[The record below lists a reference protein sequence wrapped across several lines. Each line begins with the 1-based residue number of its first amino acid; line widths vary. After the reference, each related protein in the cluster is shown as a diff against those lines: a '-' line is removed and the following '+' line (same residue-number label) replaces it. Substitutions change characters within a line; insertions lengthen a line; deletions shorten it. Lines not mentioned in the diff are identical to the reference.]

1 MSFFTTENFNAENF
15 NYKLKV
21 IDGKQQIKLTSKDGK
36 LAIVNTPFMIFPF
49 APSSYSK
56 SKGSTD
62 IPTDWTLDLKAA
74 CYETLDIKKIDCDYS
89 KNSIMIKKLFGEI
102 EILQNRLTDFAVENS
117 VKLFKKELKREII
130 EEAYV
135 AKIIK
140 KSDKKD
146 GDGNPYPDRIT
157 TKIMK
162 NIKTGNPDIIIEDF
176 EENSIPI
183 ESWDEIET
191 KVSTLIPKGTAGRS
205 IIMFRPYLVNGK
217 LGITIKLCAVQVD
230 DKKKNA
236 GSNVFTFRTGPSSFA
251 STTSTPTPVETIE
264 PVVQAVQAVEEQVVD
279 SEEEEEEEDDDE
291 GSEVDVEE
299 S

>member
-1 MSFFTTENFNAENF
+1 MSFYTTENFNAETFNF
-15 NYKLKV
+15 KLKV
-21 IDGKQQIKLTSKDGK
+21 VDGKQQIKLSSKDGK
-36 LAIVNTPFMIFPF
+36 AAIVNTPFMIFPF
-49 APSSYSK
+49 APSSYAK
-56 SKGSTD
+56 IKGSTD
-62 IPTDWTLDLKAA
+62 TITDWTLDLKAA
-74 CYETLDIKKIDCDYS
+74 CYETLDLKTIDYDYS
-89 KNSIMIKKLFGEI
+89 KNSDMIKKLFGEI
-102 EILQNRLTDFAVENS
+102 EILQNKLTDFAVENS
-117 VKLFKKELKREII
+117 AKLFKKELKREII

-135 AKIIK
+135 VKIIK

-162 NIKTGNPDIIIEDF
+162 DIKTGNPHLIIEDF
-176 EENSIPI
+176 EENSIPV
-183 ESWDEIET
+183 ESWDDIET
-191 KVSTLIPKGTAGRS
+191 KVSSLIPKGTAGRS

-236 GSNVFTFRTGPSSFA
+236 GSNVFTFRTGPSSF
-251 STTSTPTPVETIE
+251 SSNVSTPQPVQ
-264 PVVQAVQAVEEQVVD
+264 PVVQAGGDQVAD
-279 SEEEEEEEDDDE
+279 SEEEEEEEEEEDDE

>member
-1 MSFFTTENFNAENF
+1 MSYFTTETFNAENF
-15 NYKLKV
+15 NFKLKL

-49 APSSYSK
+49 APSSYAK

-62 IPTDWTLDLKAA
+62 MITDWTLDLKAS
-74 CYETLDIKKIDCDYS
+74 CYENIDLKKIEYDYL
-89 KNSIMIKKLFGEI
+89 KNNELIKKLFTEI
-102 EILQNRLTDFAVENS
+102 EKLEKKLCDFAYENS

-135 AKIIK
+135 AKCIK

-146 GDGNPYPDRIT
+146 GDGNSYPDRIT

-162 NIKTGNPDIIIEDF
+162 SIKTGFPDLIIEDF
-176 EENSIPI
+176 EENTIPI
-183 ESWDEIET
+183 ESWDDIDT
-191 KVSTLIPKGTAGRS
+191 KVSSLITKGTPGRS

-217 LGITIKLCAVQVD
+217 LGMTIKLCAVQVD
-230 DKKKNA
+230 DKKKNS
-236 GSNVFTFRTGPSSFA
+236 GSNVFTFRTGPSSF
-251 STTSTPTPVETIE
+251 SSKTSEETVTEKVVEK
-264 PVVQAVQAVEEQVVD
+264 AAEEVVVD
-279 SEEEEEEEDDDE
+279 SEEEDDEEDDDDE

>member
-1 MSFFTTENFNAENF
+1 M
-15 NYKLKV
+15 
-21 IDGKQQIKLTSKDGK
+21 
-36 LAIVNTPFMIFPF
+36 
-49 APSSYSK
+49 
-56 SKGSTD
+56 
-62 IPTDWTLDLKAA
+62 PTDWTLDLKAA
-74 CYETLDIKKIDCDYS
+74 CYETLDLKKIDCDYS
-89 KNSIMIKKLFGEI
+89 KNSDMIKKLFGEI

-117 VKLFKKELKREII
+117 AKLFKKELKREII

-146 GDGNPYPDRIT
+146 QDGNSYPDRIT

-162 NIKTGNPDIIIEDF
+162 NIKTGNPDLIIEDF

-183 ESWDEIET
+183 ESWEEIET
-191 KVSTLIPKGTAGRS
+191 KVSGLIPKGTAGRS

-230 DKKKNA
+230 DKKKNS

-251 STTSTPTPVETIE
+251 STTSTPQPVETVE
-264 PVVQAVQAVEEQVVD
+264 PVVQAVEEQVVD
-279 SEEEEEEEDDDE
+279 SEEEEEEEDDDDE

>member
-1 MSFFTTENFNAENF
+1 MSFYTTENFNAENF
-15 NYKLKV
+15 NFKLKV

-49 APSSYSK
+49 PVSSYAK

-62 IPTDWTLDLKAA
+62 TITDWTLDIKAS
-74 CYETLDIKKIDCDYS
+74 CYETLDLKTIDYDYG
-89 KNSIMIKKLFGEI
+89 KNSDMIKKLFGEFEKI
-102 EILQNRLTDFAVENS
+102 QNMLTDFAVENS

-135 AKIIK
+135 AKFIK

-146 GDGNPYPDRIT
+146 PDGNSYPDRIT

-162 NIKTGNPDIIIEDF
+162 SIKSGNPDIIIEDF

-183 ESWDEIET
+183 ESWDDIET
-191 KVSTLIPKGTAGRS
+191 KVTSLIPKGTPGRS
-205 IIMFRPYLVNGK
+205 IIMLRPYLVNGK
-217 LGITIKLCAVQVD
+217 LGMTIKLCAVQVD

-236 GSNVFTFRTGPSSFA
+236 GSNVFTFRSGASSFSA
-251 STTSTPTPVETIE
+251 QKTTENVAAPKSEET
-264 PVVQAVQAVEEQVVD
+264 VVD
-279 SEEEEEEEDDDE
+279 SEEEEEEEEEEDDE

>member
-1 MSFFTTENFNAENF
+1 MSFFTTETFNADNFNF
-15 NYKLKV
+15 KLKL

-36 LAIVNTPFMIFPF
+36 LAIVYTPFMIVPF
-49 APSSYSK
+49 APSSYAK

-62 IPTDWTLDLKAA
+62 MITDWTLDLKAS
-74 CYETLDIKKIDCDYS
+74 CYENIDLKKIEYDYV
-89 KNSIMIKKLFGEI
+89 KNNELIKKLFTEI
-102 EILQNRLTDFAVENS
+102 EKFEKKLCDFAFENS

-135 AKIIK
+135 AKCIK

-146 GDGNPYPDRIT
+146 GDGNSYPDRIT

-162 NIKTGNPDIIIEDF
+162 NIKSGLPDLIIEDF
-176 EENSIPI
+176 EENTIPI
-183 ESWDEIET
+183 ESWDEIDT
-191 KVSTLIPKGTAGRS
+191 KISSLISKVTPIRS

-217 LGITIKLCAVQVD
+217 LGMTIKLCAVQVD
-230 DKKKNA
+230 DKKKNS
-236 GSNVFTFRTGPSSFA
+236 GLNVFTFRTGPSSF
-251 STTSTPTPVETIE
+251 SSKTPEETVTEKVVEK
-264 PVVQAVQAVEEQVVD
+264 AAEEVVVD
-279 SEEEEEEEDDDE
+279 SEEEDDEEEDDDE

>member
-1 MSFFTTENFNAENF
+1 MSFFTTETFNAENF
-15 NYKLKV
+15 NFKLKL

-36 LAIVNTPFMIFPF
+36 LAIVNTPFLIFLF
-49 APSSYSK
+49 FSSYAK
-56 SKGSTD
+56 SRESTD
-62 IPTDWTLDLKAA
+62 MITDWTLDLKAS
-74 CYETLDIKKIDCDYS
+74 CYENIDLKKIEYEYDYV
-89 KNSIMIKKLFGEI
+89 KNNELIKKLFTEI
-102 EILQNRLTDFAVENS
+102 EILEKKLCDFAFENS

-135 AKIIK
+135 AKCIK

-146 GDGNPYPDRIT
+146 GNGNFYPDRIT

-162 NIKTGNPDIIIEDF
+162 SIKTGGPDLIVEDF

-183 ESWDEIET
+183 ESWDDIDT
-191 KVSTLIPKGTAGRS
+191 KISSLISNGTPGRS

-217 LGITIKLCAVQVD
+217 LGMTIKLCAVQVD
-230 DKKKNA
+230 DKKKNS
-236 GSNVFTFRTGPSSFA
+236 GSNVFTFRTSQSSFSSNSA
-251 STTSTPTPVETIE
+251 PKETVTEKVVEK
-264 PVVQAVQAVEEQVVD
+264 AAEEVVVD
-279 SEEEEEEEDDDE
+279 SEEDDDEEEDDEE

>member
-49 APSSYSK
+49 APSSYAK

-62 IPTDWTLDLKAA
+62 MPTDWTLDLKAA
-74 CYETLDIKKIDCDYS
+74 CYETLDLKKIDCDYS
-89 KNSIMIKKLFGEI
+89 KNGIMIKKLFGEI

-117 VKLFKKELKREII
+117 AKLFKKELKREII

-146 GDGNPYPDRIT
+146 QDGNPYPDRIT

-162 NIKTGNPDIIIEDF
+162 NIKTGNPDLIIEDF

-183 ESWDEIET
+183 ESWEDIET
-191 KVSTLIPKGTAGRS
+191 KVSALIPKGTAGRS

-251 STTSTPTPVETIE
+251 STTSTPKPVETVE
-264 PVVQAVQAVEEQVVD
+264 SVVQAVEEQVVD
-279 SEEEEEEEDDDE
+279 SEEEEEEDDDDE

>member
-1 MSFFTTENFNAENF
+1 MSFFTTETFNADNFNF
-15 NYKLKV
+15 KLKL

-49 APSSYSK
+49 APSSYAK

-62 IPTDWTLDLKAA
+62 MITDWTLDLKAS
-74 CYETLDIKKIDCDYS
+74 CYENIDLKKIEYDYV
-89 KNSIMIKKLFGEI
+89 KNNELIKKLFTEI
-102 EILQNRLTDFAVENS
+102 EKFEKKLCDFAFENS

-135 AKIIK
+135 AKCIK

-146 GDGNPYPDRIT
+146 GDGNSYPDRIT

-162 NIKTGNPDIIIEDF
+162 NIKSGLPDLIIEDF
-176 EENSIPI
+176 EENTIPI
-183 ESWDEIET
+183 ESWDEIDT
-191 KVSTLIPKGTAGRS
+191 KISSLISKVTPIRS

-217 LGITIKLCAVQVD
+217 LGMTIKLCAVQVD
-230 DKKKNA
+230 DKKKNS
-236 GSNVFTFRTGPSSFA
+236 GLNVFTFRTGPSSF
-251 STTSTPTPVETIE
+251 SSKTPEETVTEKVVEK
-264 PVVQAVQAVEEQVVD
+264 AAEEVVVD
-279 SEEEEEEEDDDE
+279 SEEEEEEDDEEDDDE

>member
-1 MSFFTTENFNAENF
+1 MSFYTTENFNAENF
-15 NYKLKV
+15 NFKLKV
-21 IDGKQQIKLTSKDGK
+21 VDGKQQIKLTSKDGK

-49 APSSYSK
+49 PVSSYAK

-62 IPTDWTLDLKAA
+62 TITDWTLDIKAS
-74 CYETLDIKKIDCDYS
+74 CYETLDLKTIDYDYG
-89 KNSIMIKKLFGEI
+89 KNSIMIKKLFGEFEKI
-102 EILQNRLTDFAVENS
+102 QNMLTDFAVENS

-135 AKIIK
+135 AKFIK

-146 GDGNPYPDRIT
+146 PDGNSYPDRIT

-162 NIKTGNPDIIIEDF
+162 SIKTGNPDIIIEDF

-183 ESWDEIET
+183 ESWNDIET
-191 KVSTLIPKGTAGRS
+191 KVTELIPKGTPGRS
-205 IIMFRPYLVNGK
+205 IIMLRPYLVNGK
-217 LGITIKLCAVQVD
+217 LGMTIKLCAVQVD

-236 GSNVFTFRTGPSSFA
+236 GSNVFTFRSGPSSFSA
-251 STTSTPTPVETIE
+251 QKPTENVAAPKAEET
-264 PVVQAVQAVEEQVVD
+264 VVD
-279 SEEEEEEEDDDE
+279 SEEEEEEEEDDE

>member
-1 MSFFTTENFNAENF
+1 MSFYTTENFNAENF
-15 NYKLKV
+15 NFKLKV
-21 IDGKQQIKLTSKDGK
+21 VDGKQQIKLTSKDGK

-49 APSSYSK
+49 PVSSYAK

-62 IPTDWTLDLKAA
+62 TITDWTLDIKAS
-74 CYETLDIKKIDCDYS
+74 CYETLDLKTIDYDYG
-89 KNSIMIKKLFGEI
+89 KNSIMIKKLFGEFEKI
-102 EILQNRLTDFAVENS
+102 QNMLTDFAVENS

-135 AKIIK
+135 AKFIK
-140 KSDKKD
+140 KNDKKD
-146 GDGNPYPDRIT
+146 PDGNSYPDRIT

-162 NIKTGNPDIIIEDF
+162 SIKTGNPDIIIEDF

-183 ESWDEIET
+183 ESWNDIET
-191 KVSTLIPKGTAGRS
+191 KVAELIPKGTPGRS
-205 IIMFRPYLVNGK
+205 IIMLRPYLVNGK
-217 LGITIKLCAVQVD
+217 LGMTIKLCAVQVD

-236 GSNVFTFRTGPSSFA
+236 GSNVFTFRSGPSSFSA
-251 STTSTPTPVETIE
+251 QKPTENVAAPKAEET
-264 PVVQAVQAVEEQVVD
+264 VVD
-279 SEEEEEEEDDDE
+279 SEEEEEEEEDDE

>member
-49 APSSYSK
+49 APSSYAK

-62 IPTDWTLDLKAA
+62 MPTDWTLDLKAA
-74 CYETLDIKKIDCDYS
+74 CYETLDLKKIDCDYS
-89 KNSIMIKKLFGEI
+89 KNGIMIKKLFGEI

-117 VKLFKKELKREII
+117 AKLFKKELKREII

-146 GDGNPYPDRIT
+146 QDGNPYPDRIT

-162 NIKTGNPDIIIEDF
+162 NIKTGNPDLIIEDF

-183 ESWDEIET
+183 ESWEEIET
-191 KVSTLIPKGTAGRS
+191 KVSGLISKGTAGRS

-230 DKKKNA
+230 DKKKNS

-251 STTSTPTPVETIE
+251 STTSTPKPVETVE
-264 PVVQAVQAVEEQVVD
+264 SVVQAVEEQVVD

>member
-15 NYKLKV
+15 NFKLKV

-36 LAIVNTPFMIFPF
+36 PAIVNTPFMIFPF
-49 APSSYSK
+49 APSSYAK

-62 IPTDWTLDLKAA
+62 TPTDWTLDLKAA
-74 CYETLDIKKIDCDYS
+74 CYETLDLKKIDCDYS

-102 EILQNRLTDFAVENS
+102 EILQTRLTDFAVENS

-191 KVSTLIPKGTAGRS
+191 KVASLVPKGTAGRS
-205 IIMFRPYLVNGK
+205 IIMLRPYLVNGK
-217 LGITIKLCAVQVD
+217 LGITIKLCAIQVD

-236 GSNVFTFRTGPSSFA
+236 GSNVFTFRNGPSSFA
-251 STTSTPTPVETIE
+251 STPKPVETVQ
-264 PVVQAVQAVEEQVVD
+264 PVVQAVEEQVAD
-279 SEEEEEEEDDDE
+279 SEEEDEEDDDE
-291 GSEVDVEE
+291 GSEVDVDEP
-299 S
+299 

>member
-15 NYKLKV
+15 NFKLKV
-21 IDGKQQIKLTSKDGK
+21 VDGKQQIKLTSKDGK

-49 APSSYSK
+49 PVSSYAK

-62 IPTDWTLDLKAA
+62 TPTDWTLDLKAA
-74 CYETLDIKKIDCDYS
+74 CYETLDLKKIDCDYS
-89 KNSIMIKKLFGEI
+89 KNSDMIKKLFGEI
-102 EILQNRLTDFAVENS
+102 EILQNKLTDFAVENS

-146 GDGNPYPDRIT
+146 ADGNPYPDRIT

-162 NIKTGNPDIIIEDF
+162 NIKSGNPDLIIEDF

-183 ESWDEIET
+183 ESWDDIET
-191 KVSTLIPKGTAGRS
+191 KVTSLIPKGTAGRS

-251 STTSTPTPVETIE
+251 SNVSTPQPAQPV
-264 PVVQAVQAVEEQVVD
+264 VQAVEEQVAD
-279 SEEEEEEEDDDE
+279 SEEEEEEEEEDDDE